1 MLEQES
7 GGLPASSEGTRH
19 HVVVDS
25 GGRETRQTGRRLGG
39 LFTTEIVETGIGIGV
54 PTRRRP
60 TVSDQVDTNHQN
72 HPGAAPPGRPGSM
85 NHSIPNAVANTS
97 GGIWRKKL

>member
-1 MLEQES
+1 MIDT
-7 GGLPASSEGTRH
+7 GGH
-19 HVVVDS
+19 
-25 GGRETRQTGRRLGG
+25 ETRQTRRCLGG
-39 LFTTEIVETGIGIGV
+39 LFTTEIVETGIRIGV

-60 TVSDQVDTNHQN
+60 TVSDQMDVDHQN

-85 NHSIPNAVANTS
+85 NHSVPNAVANTS